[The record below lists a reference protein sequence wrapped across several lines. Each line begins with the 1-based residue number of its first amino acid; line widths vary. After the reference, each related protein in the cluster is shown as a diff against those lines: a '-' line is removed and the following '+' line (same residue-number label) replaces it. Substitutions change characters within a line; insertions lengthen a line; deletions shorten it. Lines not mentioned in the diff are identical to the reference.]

1 MCFGQIDFNTGSV
14 AGIEKYNLYQWDR
27 IEKSE
32 AYQKYVTF
40 VSEHN
45 SSSLEEIIDFN
56 LKENREL
63 REDSCRYAF
72 VSRPYILR
80 YCKDGNFG
88 WSNNGK
94 NVVLLEYSRATVNL
108 SCDLYC
114 FCIKRYLKKMYTPDS
129 YCGSDRLKL
138 FLTES
143 ETGLE
148 RINWNWDATAY
159 LEVWNDNQGHLCYEL
174 YTRNL
179 HGNSRIIKHLKEN
192 GWEYNV
198 NNRLYH
204 LSKQYLL
211 KLSEDVED
219 NIVKAE
225 QAIEKILKKLQ

>member
-1 MCFGQIDFNTGSV
+1 
-14 AGIEKYNLYQWDR
+14 
-27 IEKSE
+27 
-32 AYQKYVTF
+32 
-40 VSEHN
+40 
-45 SSSLEEIIDFN
+45 
-56 LKENREL
+56 
-63 REDSCRYAF
+63 
-72 VSRPYILR
+72 
-80 YCKDGNFG
+80 
-88 WSNNGK
+88 
-94 NVVLLEYSRATVNL
+94 
-108 SCDLYC
+108 
-114 FCIKRYLKKMYTPDS
+114 MYTPDS
-129 YCGSDRLKL
+129 YCGNDRLKL

-148 RINWNWDATAY
+148 LINWNWDATPY

-174 YTRNL
+174 NTQNI

-192 GWEYNV
+192 GWGYNV